1 MKKIISLL
9 LSAFLCLKIY
19 AVSVSAE
26 NAKEEMIRS
35 WHICDSIENTYWD
48 GILTTSILKTATV
61 KDQAIAVGRNESLIV
76 RKNVT
81 LVLKPGVR
89 VDGVIYIQKGGKL
102 RITGGDISVSPSG
115 AVISEGTLSI
125 GKKAEFTVENGGE
138 VFIGKTGRF
147 IITSEESLRF
157 ADMAT
162 VVCVGKT
169 NAKTEKIGKK
179 LIAAYVTKDGETTL
193 SEDPEA
199 KLPTAE
205 YFPNNDYSGIKNI
218 LYVFENGIVFRA
230 KNGFDRFEYI
240 GKTQIRPAIGYTFL
254 EQRRKFYPN
263 LNPGKAMKYC
273 EVEII
278 EVDGEDCWLGD
289 DGYEPVPILPVSSEL
304 VNPYAA

>member
-1 MKKIISLL
+1 MKKMISLL
-9 LSAFLCLKIY
+9 LSAFLCFS
-19 AVSVSAE
+19 VFTVSASAE
-26 NAKEEMIRS
+26 KEMIRS
-35 WHICDSIENTYWD
+35 WHICDSIECTYWG
-48 GILTTSILKTATV
+48 GILTTSILKTASV
-61 KDQAIAVGRNESLIV
+61 KDQAVAVGRNESLIV

-81 LVLKPGVR
+81 LVLKQGAR
-89 VDGVIYIQKGGKL
+89 IDGVIYIQKGGKL
-102 RITGGDISVSPSG
+102 RITDGDFSVSPSG

-169 NAKTEKIGKK
+169 NAKTEKIGKN
-179 LIAAYVTKDGETTL
+179 LIAVYVTKNGETVL

-205 YFPNNDYSGIKNI
+205 YFPNNDYSEIKNI
-218 LYVFENGIVFRA
+218 LYVFENGTVFRA

-240 GKTQIRPAIGYTFL
+240 GKTWVNAAIGYTFL

-289 DGYEPVPILPVSSEL
+289 DGYVPVPVLPVSSEL
-304 VNPYAA
+304 VDPYAA

>member
-9 LSAFLCLKIY
+9 LSAFLCFQIC
-19 AVSVSAE
+19 AIPASAE
-26 NAKEEMIRS
+26 EEMIRS
-35 WHICDSIENTYWD
+35 WHICDSIECTYWS
-48 GILTTSILKTATV
+48 GILTTSILKTAMV
-61 KDQAIAVGRNESLIV
+61 KDQAVAVGRNESLIV

-81 LVLKPGVR
+81 LVLKQGAR
-89 VDGVIYIQKGGKL
+89 IDGTVYIQKGGKL
-102 RITGGDISVSPSG
+102 RITGGDFSVSPSG

-125 GKKAEFTVENGGE
+125 GKKADFTVENDGE

-169 NAKTEKIGKK
+169 NAKTEKIGKN
-179 LIAAYVTKDGETTL
+179 LIAVYVTKNGETTL
-193 SEDPEA
+193 SEDPET

-205 YFPNNDYSGIKNI
+205 YFPNSDYSEIKNI
-218 LYVFENGIVFRA
+218 LYVFENGTVFRA

-240 GKTQIRPAIGYTFL
+240 GKTRVNTAVGYTFL
-254 EQRRKFYPN
+254 EQYIKLRPN
-263 LNPGKAMKYC
+263 INPDIGAKYC
-273 EVEII
+273 EVEIV

-289 DGYEPVPILPVSSEL
+289 DGYVPVPVLPVSSEL
-304 VNPYAA
+304 VDPYAA